1 MMEKIDGKSFDV
13 IEENISKLKEIFP
26 EVFIEDSQ
34 INFDKLREIL
44 EKNSDVIDSSEEYYN
59 FTWWGKKKSIN
70 DAKKSILK
78 TLRPYKNESKN
89 WDSTEN
95 IYIEG
100 DNLDALKLL
109 SGYYRNTIKMIYIDP
124 PYNTGKEFI
133 YEDDFSESKKEHLE
147 NTNQLNE
154 DGLLEEEANFTGKNH
169 SKWLTGMYSRLLLS
183 RKLLTEDGIIFI
195 SIDDNEV
202 TNLKKICDEI
212 YGEENFMAQ
221 IIVEGTP
228 KNDPHIISTAH
239 EYCLVYVKNFNI
251 AKLSNY
257 GLKNPLYTEIN
268 KIFEKGNNNFK
279 LIEKN
284 LKEFYESNDLKSDN
298 ISNYK
303 FADEKGVF
311 RTGPIDD
318 PQNSGPKDERINPL
332 TGTPCIVP
340 NRGWS
345 CSIETWNKWMDDNL
359 IYFPPKNDKIPA
371 KKTYIQ
377 SDRLDVM
384 KAYVKI
390 QTRKDTDALKRLFG
404 TEMTPFPNPK
414 PVELLKMFID
424 NCNDDDLIVCDF
436 FSGSSSTAEAVMRL
450 NSEDGGNRKF
460 ILVQYPEEIT
470 EKGKTGKSKK
480 IAQSAIKFLTEH
492 DMDLTI
498 AEIGKERIRRVGDN
512 LLEESENENLDIG
525 FKVFKIDES
534 SFIPWNPVS
543 NSSKDIEQ
551 SILST
556 DNNIVEGR
564 SELDLIYEL
573 LLKELNTDLNCPI
586 DEEVINNHKIY
597 IVDEGYALICLDSN
611 IDESIANDL
620 IQLKEDLMT
629 ESCQVILRD
638 DEFNGNDELA
648 INIYNK
654 LNSEGIE
661 FKTI

>member
-1 MMEKIDGKSFDV
+1 MEKIDGKSFDV
-13 IEENISKLKEIFP
+13 VEGNISKLKEIFP
-26 EVFIEDSQ
+26 EVFTEKNQ
-34 INFDKLREIL
+34 INFDKLRDIL
-44 EKNSDVIDSSEEYYN
+44 DYNDNVIDGGEEFYN

-70 DAKKSILK
+70 DAKKSIRK
-78 TLRPYKNESKN
+78 TLRPYKIESKN
-89 WDSTEN
+89 WEDTEN

-100 DNLDALKLL
+100 DNLDAIKILL
-109 SGYYRNTIKMIYIDP
+109 GSYRNSIKMIYIDP

-133 YEDDFSESKKEHLE
+133 YDDDFTETKKEHLE
-147 NTNQLNE
+147 NTGQLNE
-154 DGLLEEEANFTGKNH
+154 DGFLEQEANFTGKNH
-169 SKWLTGMYSRLLLS
+169 SGWLTRMYSRLLLS
-183 RKLLTEDGIIFI
+183 RKLLTDDGIIFI

-202 TNLKKICDEI
+202 SNLKKICDEI
-212 YGEENFMAQ
+212 YGEENFLAQ

-239 EYCLVYVKNFNI
+239 EYCLVYVKNFNV

-257 GLKNPLYTEIN
+257 GLKNPIYAEIN
-268 KIFEKGNNNFK
+268 KIFEKGNNNFN

-284 LKEFYESNDLKSDN
+284 LKEFYENNDLRRDN
-298 ISNYK
+298 IANYK

-332 TGTPCIVP
+332 TGTPCIIP

-345 CSIETWNKWMDDNL
+345 CSIETWNKWIDENL

-384 KAYVKI
+384 KAYVKM
-390 QTRKDTDALKRLFG
+390 QTRRDTDALKRLFG

-424 NCNDDDLIVCDF
+424 NCNDENLIVCDF
-436 FSGSSSTAEAVMRL
+436 FSGSASTAEAVMRL
-450 NSEDGGNRKF
+450 NDEDGGNRNF

-470 EKGKTGKSKK
+470 LEGKTGKSKK
-480 IAQSAIKFLTEH
+480 IAKAAIDFLTKENK
-492 DMDLTI
+492 DLTI
-498 AEIGKERIRRVGDN
+498 AEIGKERIRRIGDQIN
-512 LLEESENENLDIG
+512 KESDRELDIG
-525 FKVFKIDES
+525 FKVFKVDES
-534 SFIPWNPVS
+534 SFIPWNPIF
-543 NSSKDIEQ
+543 NDSKEIEQ
-551 SILST
+551 SVLAT
-556 DNNIVEGR
+556 ANNIVEGR

-573 LLKELNTDLNCPI
+573 LLKELNLDLNCSI
-586 DEEVINNHKIY
+586 DEEIINNHKIY
-597 IVDEGYALICLDSN
+597 VVDEGYALICLDSN
-611 IDESIANDL
+611 IDESIAGDL
-620 IQLKEDLMT
+620 LQLKEDLMT
-629 ESCQVILRD
+629 EHCEVILRD
-638 DEFNGNDELA
+638 DAFNGNDEMA

>member
-1 MMEKIDGKSFDV
+1 MEKIDGKSFNVVED
-13 IEENISKLKEIFP
+13 NISKLKEIFP
-26 EVFIEDSQ
+26 EVFTEDNQ
-34 INFDKLREIL
+34 INFDKFKSIL
-44 EKNSDVIDSSEEYYN
+44 EINTDVINGSEEYYN
-59 FTWWGKKKSIN
+59 FTWWGKKKAIN
-70 DAKKSILK
+70 DAQKSFHK
-78 TLRPYKNESKN
+78 TLRPHKKESKN
-89 WDSTEN
+89 WESTEN

-109 SGYYRNTIKMIYIDP
+109 LGFYRNTIKMIYIDP

-133 YEDDFSESKKEHLE
+133 YEDDFAENKKEHLE
-147 NTNQLNE
+147 NTGQLNE
-154 DGLLEEEANFTGKNH
+154 DGFLVENAKITGKTH
-169 SKWLTGMYSRLLLS
+169 SIWLSRMYSRLILS
-183 RKLLTEDGIIFI
+183 RKLLTDDGIIFI

-202 TNLKKICDEI
+202 TNLRKICDEI

-257 GLKNPLYTEIN
+257 GLKNPLYAKIN
-268 KIFEKGNNNFK
+268 NIFEKGNNDFK
-279 LIEKN
+279 LIESN
-284 LKEFYESNDLKSDN
+284 LKEFYEDNDLKRDN
-298 ISNYK
+298 IANYK

-311 RTGPIDD
+311 RIGPIDD

-332 TGTPCIVP
+332 TGTPCLIP

-345 CSIETWNKWMDDNL
+345 CSIETWNKWMDENL
-359 IYFPPKNDKIPA
+359 IYFPPANDKIPA

-424 NCNDDDLIVCDF
+424 NCNDENLIVCDF
-436 FSGSSSTAEAVMRL
+436 FSGSASTAEAVMRL
-450 NSEDGGNRKF
+450 NAEDGGNRKF

-480 IAQSAIKFLTEH
+480 IAKSAIKFLTENNK
-492 DMDLTI
+492 DLTI
-498 AEIGKERIRRVGDN
+498 AEIGKERIRRVGEN
-512 LLEESENENLDIG
+512 ITEEYGNENLDVG
-525 FKVFKIDES
+525 FKVFKVDES
-534 SFIPWNPVS
+534 SFIPWNPIF
-543 NSSKDIEQ
+543 NSSEEIEQ
-551 SILST
+551 EILST
-556 DNNIVEGR
+556 GNNIVDGR
-564 SELDLIYEL
+564 SELDLVYEL
-573 LLKELNTDLNCPI
+573 SLKELQMDLNCPI
-586 DEEVINNHKIY
+586 EEKVINNNKIY
-597 IVDEGYALICLDSN
+597 VVDYGHALICLDYN
-611 IDESIANDL
+611 IDESIVNDL
-620 IQLKEDLMT
+620 IQLKEDSMT
-629 ESCQVILRD
+629 EYCQVILRD
-638 DEFNGNDELA
+638 EAFNGDDELA
-648 INIYNK
+648 MNIYNE
-654 LNSEGIE
+654 LNLKGIE

>member
-1 MMEKIDGKSFDV
+1 MEKIDGKSFDV
-13 IEENISKLKEIFP
+13 VEGNISKLKEIFP
-26 EVFIEDSQ
+26 EVFTEKNQ
-34 INFDKLREIL
+34 INFDKLRDIL
-44 EKNSDVIDSSEEYYN
+44 DYNDNVIDGGEEFYN

-70 DAKKSILK
+70 DAKKSIRK
-78 TLRPYKNESKN
+78 TLRPYKIESKN
-89 WDSTEN
+89 WDDTEN

-100 DNLDALKLL
+100 DNLDAIKILL
-109 SGYYRNTIKMIYIDP
+109 GSYRNSIKMIYIDP
-124 PYNTGKEFI
+124 PYNTGKEII
-133 YEDDFSESKKEHLE
+133 YDDDFTETKKEHLE
-147 NTNQLNE
+147 NTGQLNE
-154 DGLLEEEANFTGKNH
+154 DGFLEQEANFTGKNH
-169 SKWLTGMYSRLLLS
+169 SGWLTRMYSRLLLS
-183 RKLLTEDGIIFI
+183 RKLLTDDGIIFI

-202 TNLKKICDEI
+202 SNLKKICDEI
-212 YGEENFMAQ
+212 YGEENFLAQ

-239 EYCLVYVKNFNI
+239 EYCLVYVKNFNV

-257 GLKNPLYTEIN
+257 GLKNPIYAEIN
-268 KIFEKGNNNFK
+268 KIFEKGNNNFN

-284 LKEFYESNDLKSDN
+284 LKEFYENNDLRRDN
-298 ISNYK
+298 IANYK

-332 TGTPCIVP
+332 TGTPCIIP

-345 CSIETWNKWMDDNL
+345 CSIETWNKWIDENL

-384 KAYVKI
+384 KAYVKM
-390 QTRKDTDALKRLFG
+390 QTRRDTDALKRLFG

-424 NCNDDDLIVCDF
+424 NCNDENLIVCDF
-436 FSGSSSTAEAVMRL
+436 FSGSASTAEAVMRL
-450 NSEDGGNRKF
+450 NDEDGGNRNF

-470 EKGKTGKSKK
+470 LEGKTGKSKK
-480 IAQSAIKFLTEH
+480 IAKAAIDFLTKENK
-492 DMDLTI
+492 DLTI
-498 AEIGKERIRRVGDN
+498 AEIGKERIRRIGDQIN
-512 LLEESENENLDIG
+512 KESDRELDIG
-525 FKVFKIDES
+525 FKVFKVDES
-534 SFIPWNPVS
+534 SFIPWNPIF
-543 NSSKDIEQ
+543 NDSKEIEQ
-551 SILST
+551 SVLAT
-556 DNNIVEGR
+556 ANNIVEGR

-573 LLKELNTDLNCPI
+573 LLKELNLDLNCSI
-586 DEEVINNHKIY
+586 DEEIINNHKIY
-597 IVDEGYALICLDSN
+597 VVDEGYALICLDSN
-611 IDESIANDL
+611 IDESIAGDL
-620 IQLKEDLMT
+620 LQLKEDLMT
-629 ESCQVILRD
+629 EHCEVILRD
-638 DEFNGNDELA
+638 DAFNGNDEMA